1 MNSVYFSF
9 IKHFFRLLPFGL
21 VFTVLLSSL
30 FHNCAN
36 IVPPTGGPR
45 DSIPPKIMGSN
56 PPMYSTEILPSRITI
71 TFDEFIELRNLQQQF
86 LISPPQ
92 AEPPEI
98 RQRGRLLTIDFK
110 SELEPF
116 TTYTLNFGNAV
127 VDLNEGNILS
137 NFEFVFSTGETID
150 SLTITGKVFNAL
162 EKKSEENVTVMLY
175 PNHGDS
181 VPMKDIPLYVTRT
194 DKEGNF
200 KLRHL
205 RADTFKLFALVDV
218 NNNYLYDRPGSEAI
232 AFLDTLIFPTGADF
246 ITQMLADTAQIKQD
260 TIPNRRAA
268 PEGEAPDDHHH
279 DHDAEHEH
287 EEEIQKEPAIVL
299 RLFTEDVTKQY
310 ISSATR
316 PERNRLF
323 FTLNRPSRQ
332 EPEIRTLNFSTEEA
346 WKVFESSPKN
356 DTVHIWITDTLVTKL
371 DSIQLEISF
380 FDEKPDSV
388 YTLYDTIQFRFA
400 DVAERASQG
409 LRRPAA
415 GAEVPFSINLRNNE
429 TLELNKTITFSSRRP
444 LADLDTSKIEL
455 TEIIDSIVNQVP
467 YNLEQHPLYPRRFL
481 LKTSLKEDNEYKL
494 FVLPA
499 AFTDIYNHINDT
511 IQIDFKTQKE
521 TAYGSLLLDVK
532 NNTPSVILQLLDDKN
547 NVLKEYFISEDTKID
562 YRFLKP
568 QKYRLRAIYDR
579 NNNGKWDTGNYLL
592 GLQPEE
598 VVLFKEDITIR
609 AAWELELSW
618 EISFD

>member
-36 IVPPTGGPR
+36 IVPPTGGPK

-181 VPMKDIPLYVTRT
+181 VPIKEIPLYVTRT

-444 LADLDTSKIEL
+444 VADLDTSKIEL

>member
-1 MNSVYFSF
+1 MKSGFLSVIRQISG
-9 IKHFFRLLPFGL
+9 LLPIGL
-21 VFTVLLSSL
+21 VFVVLISSM

-36 IVPPTGGPR
+36 IVPPTGGLR
-45 DSIPPKIMGSN
+45 DSIPPQIIGSN
-56 PPMYSTEILPSRITI
+56 PPIYSTEILPSRITI
-71 TFDEFIELRNLQQQF
+71 SFDEFIELRNLQQQF

-92 AEPPEI
+92 AEIPEI
-98 RQRGRLLTIDFK
+98 KQRGRVLTIDFK

-116 TTYTLNFGNAV
+116 TTYTLNFGNAI

-150 SLTITGKVFNAL
+150 SLTIKGKVLNAF
-162 EKKSEENVTVMLY
+162 ENKPEENVTVMLY

-246 ITQMLADTAQIKQD
+246 ITQMLADSVQVKQD
-260 TIPNRRAA
+260 TIPNKSPA
-268 PEGEAPDDHHH
+268 PEGETDQ
-279 DHDAEHEH
+279 EHEH
-287 EEEIQKEPAIVL
+287 EHNADHMHGEEAQKEPTILL
-299 RLFTEDVTKQY
+299 RLFTEDVAKQY
-310 ISSATR
+310 ISSAIR

-332 EPEIRTLNFSTEEA
+332 EPVIKTLNFSTDEA
-346 WKVFESSPKN
+346 WKVLESSPEN
-356 DTVHIWITDTLVTKL
+356 DSVHIWITDTLVSKL

-400 DVAERASQG
+400 EVEERASSG
-409 LRRPAA
+409 LKRPSAA
-415 GAEVPFSINLRNNE
+415 ADVPFTINMRNNE

-444 LADLDTSKIEL
+444 VTDVDTSKIEF
-455 TEIIDSIVNQVP
+455 TEIIDSIVTQVP
-467 YNLEQHPLYPRRFL
+467 FVLEQDSLFPRRFL
-481 LKTSLKEDNEYKL
+481 LKTSLKEDNQYKL
-494 FVLPA
+494 FAEPG
-499 AFTDIYNHINDT
+499 AFTDIYKQINDT
-511 IQIDFKTQKE
+511 IQIEFKTQKE

-547 NVLKEYFISEDTKID
+547 NILKENLISEDGLIEFM
-562 YRFLKP
+562 FLKP
-568 QKYRLRAIYDR
+568 QKYRLRVIYDK

-592 GLQPEE
+592 GLQPEK
-598 VVLFKEDITIR
+598 VALFKEDISIR
-609 AAWELELSW
+609 AAWELELFW

>member
-36 IVPPTGGPR
+36 IVPPTGGPK
-45 DSIPPKIMGSN
+45 DSIPPQIMGSN

-260 TIPNRRAA
+260 TIPNRSAA

-444 LADLDTSKIEL
+444 VADLDTSKIEL

>member
-36 IVPPTGGPR
+36 IVPPTGGPK

-260 TIPNRRAA
+260 TIPNRSAA

-444 LADLDTSKIEL
+444 VADLDTSKIEL